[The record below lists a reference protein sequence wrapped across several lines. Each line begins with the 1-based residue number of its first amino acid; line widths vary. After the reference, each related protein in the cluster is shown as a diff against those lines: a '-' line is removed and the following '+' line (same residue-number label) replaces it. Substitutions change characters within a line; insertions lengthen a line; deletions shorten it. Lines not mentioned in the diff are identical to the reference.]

1 MAAACASSVALVVLE
16 GRIVEVEADI
26 GSRVL
31 DAGCRFHPQWVSLAG
46 ASASTMSCDR
56 LTPWAGEKGRR
67 MGCLLA
73 LLAGFAPRVAL
84 ALVWIF
90 TNLVDRAFNGF
101 LIPLLGLIVFPYAT
115 LFYVLAYNPVT
126 GGLAGW
132 GWFFVVVGFIFDI
145 GHWVGGGVTGRQRYA
160 SA

>member
-1 MAAACASSVALVVLE
+1 LLGIFVWDDADGVVALAVLVDLARVPINS
-16 GRIVEVEADI
+16 GVQICSVE
-26 GSRVL
+26 
-31 DAGCRFHPQWVSLAG
+31 
-46 ASASTMSCDR
+46 R
-56 LTPWAGEKGRR
+56 LTPWAGGKGRR

-90 TNLVDRAFNGF
+90 TNWVDRAFNGF

-115 LFYVLAYNPVT
+115 LFYVLAYSPVS
-126 GGLAGW
+126 GGVGGW
-132 GWFFVVVGFIFDI
+132 GWIFVVLGFVFDI